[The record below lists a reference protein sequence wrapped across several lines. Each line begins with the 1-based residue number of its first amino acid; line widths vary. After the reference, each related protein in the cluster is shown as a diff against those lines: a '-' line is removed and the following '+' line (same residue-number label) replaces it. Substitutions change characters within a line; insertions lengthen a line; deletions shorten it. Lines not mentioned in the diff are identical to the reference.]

1 LRQVW
6 EKGKDLPRGGEN
18 FLSFPLPG
26 GYNEDEN
33 RRRNMRIKEFILFPL
48 AGGVLLLAGCSYT
61 FSSAEGR
68 RVTSAQIQEI
78 KLGRTTELD
87 LVKLLGSPAK
97 KEKAMNGSDRL
108 VYEWTD
114 IQSLTFPGGYQAR
127 GFFDKEKDEAFEI
140 ILKDGR
146 VQSYRFIK

>member
-1 LRQVW
+1 
-6 EKGKDLPRGGEN
+6 
-18 FLSFPLPG
+18 
-26 GYNEDEN
+26 
-33 RRRNMRIKEFILFPL
+33 MRINPFILFLL
-48 AGGVLLLAGCSYT
+48 AGGALLLTGCSYT
-61 FSSAEGR
+61 FTSAEGR

-78 KLGRTTELD
+78 KLGRTTGLD

-97 KEKAMNGSDRL
+97 KEKAMNGTDRL

-114 IQSLTFPGGYQAR
+114 IRSLTFPGGYQAR

-146 VQSYRFIK
+146 VQSYRFIKP